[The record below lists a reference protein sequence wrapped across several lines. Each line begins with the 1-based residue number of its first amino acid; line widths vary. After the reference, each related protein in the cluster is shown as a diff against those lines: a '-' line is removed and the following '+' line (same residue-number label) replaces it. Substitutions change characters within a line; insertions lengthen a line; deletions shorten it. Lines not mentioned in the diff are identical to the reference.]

1 MLIFSVDELFAVDS
15 ALDAQKEQTMSASVQ
30 PLSPQV
36 DMRIES
42 PRGTDIG
49 LLQPQD
55 HENDSVTSTHAMR
68 LRQMSETSIPDA
80 RNLVENAP
88 VIDAT
93 GSDADVH
100 QDEYEP
106 TLDDDIHSPQSSTVV
121 KSTYSADDELD
132 FRLSSQAQ
140 PVPGTDGKV
149 SQSLESRMIS
159 QTGSIRSSSREDGE
173 MSTSGSSADADDP
186 DDYEPPEAI
195 SVVDDTMGLPVVD
208 LSRLET
214 PMLHTQIKDQGGEY
228 PSSKVLQ
235 INEATQTTDNPD
247 AKPIV
252 LEVHGN
258 GNEDV
263 V

>member
-1 MLIFSVDELFAVDS
+1 
-15 ALDAQKEQTMSASVQ
+15 MSASDQ

-106 TLDDDIHSPQSSTVV
+106 TLDDDIHSP
-121 KSTYSADDELD
+121 
-132 FRLSSQAQ
+132 
-140 PVPGTDGKV
+140 
-149 SQSLESRMIS
+149 
-159 QTGSIRSSSREDGE
+159 SIFDRCQK
-173 MSTSGSSADADDP
+173 
-186 DDYEPPEAI
+186 Y
-195 SVVDDTMGLPVVD
+195 
-208 LSRLET
+208 
-214 PMLHTQIKDQGGEY
+214 
-228 PSSKVLQ
+228 VLC
-235 INEATQTTDNPD
+235 
-247 AKPIV
+247 
-252 LEVHGN
+252 G
-258 GNEDV
+258 
-263 V
+263 